1 MRLTAAGIVNE
12 LQVLAQSIHPRVLDD
27 LGIEAALSWLG
38 RTTRERGELEVQV
51 ETSGGSGL
59 PTAAEW
65 ALYRAAQESL
75 RNTERHASAN
85 RATIRLT
92 RQDHVVRLEIADDGV
107 GFDVADADA
116 RRPGMG
122 LFSVRER
129 LALVNGTLQVESEPG
144 AGTRII
150 ATVPH

>member
-1 MRLTAAGIVNE
+1 
-12 LQVLAQSIHPRVLDD
+12 
-27 LGIEAALSWLG
+27 
-38 RTTRERGELEVQV
+38 
-51 ETSGGSGL
+51 
-59 PTAAEW
+59 
-65 ALYRAAQESL
+65 
-75 RNTERHASAN
+75 
-85 RATIRLT
+85 
-92 RQDHVVRLEIADDGV
+92 VVRPEIADDGV

-129 LALVNGTLQVESEPG
+129 LALENGTLQVESEPG